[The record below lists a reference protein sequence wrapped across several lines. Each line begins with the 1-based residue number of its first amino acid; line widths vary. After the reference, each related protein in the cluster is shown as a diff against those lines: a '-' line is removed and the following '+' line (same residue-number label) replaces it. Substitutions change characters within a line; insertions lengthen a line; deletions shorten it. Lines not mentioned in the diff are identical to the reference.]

1 MLRRLYYNFVTLKQR
16 ERWYHRVCLS
26 MHISCLM
33 LTGPIL
39 ENEGKGTKFSKNGI
53 KTHKQ
58 AWQEKNEGKLTKY
71 SDMSCIFLSSHSKMV
86 QIGPWF
92 NLFSVF
98 IVSNSLILFRFIVFI
113 LFNTRLTLP
122 FCNLRA
128 LLSANKLCTMVFRCI
143 LLEGTSK
150 AIVFFYLCLN
160 HFFSGLRV
168 QLLVSPA

>member
-1 MLRRLYYNFVTLKQR
+1 
-16 ERWYHRVCLS
+16 
-26 MHISCLM
+26 
-33 LTGPIL
+33 
-39 ENEGKGTKFSKNGI
+39 
-53 KTHKQ
+53 
-58 AWQEKNEGKLTKY
+58 
-71 SDMSCIFLSSHSKMV
+71 MSCIFLSSHSKMV

-98 IVSNSLILFRFIVFI
+98 IVSNSLILFRFIVFV
-113 LFNTRLTLP
+113 LFNTRLTLS

-168 QLLVSPA
+168 QLLVSPAQTLSHGFAGYPSTGYFQDHSVYFVVACTFLILVAYVFCCQSA